1 MQVSLSAT
9 VQPPQHAQPTVR
21 LAAVAREFEASFLA
35 EMLRAAKFGAPAGN
49 FGGGIGE
56 DQFASFLVDA
66 QAQQLA
72 AGGGLGLSEMILRSL
87 MQQQLIQSGDR
98 P

>member
-1 MQVSLSAT
+1 MQAILPPA
-9 VQPPQHAQPTVR
+9 VQPLRPEAPADRLRAIAQ
-21 LAAVAREFEASFLA
+21 EFEASFLA
-35 EMLRAAKFGAPAGN
+35 EMLRAAKFGEPAGS

-56 DQFASFLVDA
+56 EHFASFLVDA

-72 AGGGLGLSEMILRSL
+72 ARGGLGLAEVILRSL
-87 MQQQLIQSGDR
+87 MQHQEPQDGDR